1 MSRDANIAD
10 CVDFD
15 VWGGYAPGVNRRDPD
30 RVASPRLCT
39 RRAVLEGL
47 VAVGCLASIG
57 AMAQAANPG
66 AELRPQ
72 AGDRLAFAT
81 GERAGQAIA
90 ASDVTLGAA
99 PISAWPM
106 EAATRLLRD
115 GSRLN
120 QVLVLRFDVAALS
133 PRAAQSAAEGVVAYA
148 AMCSHAGCDVTG
160 WNATTHQLVCP
171 CHGSE
176 FDAADAAAVQ
186 KGPATKPLAMLP
198 LRIEEGELR
207 VARGFTRAVGF
218 KAS

>member
-1 MSRDANIAD
+1 MNRANQNPIGSLL
-10 CVDFD
+10 V
-15 VWGGYAPGVNRRDPD
+15 
-30 RVASPRLCT
+30 CT
-39 RRAVLEGL
+39 RRALLEGL
-47 VAVGCLASIG
+47 VAAGCLASTR
-57 AMAQAANPG
+57 ALAQTANP
-66 AELRPQ
+66 AAKLRPQ

-81 GERAGQAIA
+81 GQRAGQRIA
-90 ASDVTLGAA
+90 AGDVTLGAA
-99 PISAWPM
+99 PIPAWPM
-106 EAATRLLRD
+106 DAATSLLRD

-120 QVLVLRFDVAALS
+120 QVRVLRLDPAALS

-160 WNATTHQLVCP
+160 WNAATRQLVCP

-218 KAS
+218 KPS